1 MLWNASGTW
10 RAIRQMHRPRAAA
23 PSAGKRPIGIR
34 HPIAVLVSFF
44 LEAKPVSGRH
54 GGAKSRV

>member
-23 PSAGKRPIGIR
+23 PPSDKRPIAIR
-34 HPIAVLVSFF
+34 HSVAVFLSFF
-44 LEAKPVSGRH
+44 LESKPVSGRPRS
-54 GGAKSRV
+54 AKSRA